1 MSKLIQIEN
10 ALKEIDQA
18 GFQMLCDDYLHRR
31 GYEAINRIGS
41 ALGKKKTAKGTPD
54 TYVSLPNG
62 KYVFVEYTSQERD
75 LPKKLSKD
83 LAKCFDEKK
92 TGISVTDIE
101 EVILCHNGK
110 LQTSEMKALIT
121 QCQSQGPDL
130 NVLPFNSN
138 DKLQNS
144 VGGSVRRYKGVH

>member
-10 ALKEIDQA
+10 ALKAIDQA
-18 GFQMLCDDYLHRR
+18 AFQTLCDDYLHRR

-75 LPKKLSKD
+75 LPRSHPETL
-83 LAKCFDEKK
+83 F
-92 TGISVTDIE
+92 SVT
-101 EVILCHNGK
+101 
-110 LQTSEMKALIT
+110 KAQARCTRASKFLT
-121 QCQSQGPDL
+121 RCS
-130 NVLPFNSN
+130 
-138 DKLQNS
+138 
-144 VGGSVRRYKGVH
+144 